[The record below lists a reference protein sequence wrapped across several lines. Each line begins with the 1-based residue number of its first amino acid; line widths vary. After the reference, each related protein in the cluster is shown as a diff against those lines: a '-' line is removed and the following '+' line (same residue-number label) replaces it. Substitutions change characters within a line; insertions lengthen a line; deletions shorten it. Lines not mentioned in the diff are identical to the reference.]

1 MPDTSDLI
9 QSLLDAI
16 AASDDEEAERV
27 VRTFAALPGI
37 LPALRPLLGDPDTN
51 RRWWAVR
58 ALALIGGDEAE
69 RALAERLLVEHL
81 SDPDEP
87 TRCAAA
93 LALGELRAEP
103 AIPALLAALTD
114 DSGWV
119 RDSAADA
126 LSMIGVP
133 ALPGLVAAMSDPR
146 DGVRVRACR
155 ATGRIV
161 GPALAGKTLNEYGR
175 EYIAAL
181 TALYAALNDPNRLV
195 RTNAYDTLNGLGLFD
210 QVYIAP

>member
-1 MPDTSDLI
+1 MPDTNDLM
-9 QSLLDAI
+9 QALLDAI
-16 AASDDEEAERV
+16 AADDDEQAEAA
-27 VRTFAALPGI
+27 VRALASLPGI
-37 LPALRPLLGDPDTN
+37 LPALRPLLGDPDEN

-58 ALALIGGDEAE
+58 ALAVIGGDEAV
-69 RALAERLLVEHL
+69 RLLVEHL

-103 AIPALLAALTD
+103 ALPALLAALTD
-114 DSGWV
+114 ASGWV

-126 LSMIGVP
+126 LSMIGVA
-133 ALPGLVAAMSDPR
+133 ALPDLVTAMADTR
-146 DGVRVRACR
+146 DGVRVRASR
-155 ATGRIV
+155 AIGRIV

-175 EYIAAL
+175 EYLPAL
-181 TALYAALNDPNRLV
+181 TAMYAALNDANRLV

-210 QVYIAP
+210 QVYMAP

>member
-1 MPDTSDLI
+1 MPDTNDLI
-9 QSLLDAI
+9 QALLDAV
-16 AASDDEEAERV
+16 AADDDEQAEQV
-27 VRTFAALPGI
+27 VRAFATLPGV
-37 LPALRPLLGDPDTN
+37 LPALRPLLDDDDEN

-58 ALALIGGDEAE
+58 GLALIGGDE
-69 RALAERLLVEHL
+69 AERLLVEHL

-93 LALGELRAEP
+93 LGLGELRSEA
-103 AIPALLAALTD
+103 ALPALMAALAD
-114 DSGWV
+114 ASGWV

-133 ALPGLVAAMSDPR
+133 ALPGLVEAMKDTR
-146 DGVRVRACR
+146 DGIRVRASR
-155 ATGRIV
+155 AIGRTV

-175 EYIAAL
+175 EYLPAL
-181 TALYAALNDPNRLV
+181 TSLYAALNDTNRLV

>member
-1 MPDTSDLI
+1 MPGTSDLI
-9 QSLLDAI
+9 QALLDAI
-16 AASDDEEAERV
+16 AADDDEQAERV
-27 VRTFAALPGI
+27 VRAFATLPGV
-37 LPALRPLLGDPDTN
+37 LPALRPLLGDPDEN

-58 ALALIGGDEAE
+58 GLALIGGDEAE
-69 RALAERLLVEHL
+69 RLLGEHL

-93 LALGELRAEP
+93 LGLGELRTEA
-103 AIPALLAALTD
+103 AIPALLGALTD
-114 DSGWV
+114 PSGWV

-133 ALPGLVAAMSDPR
+133 SLAGLVNAMSDSR
-146 DGVRVRACR
+146 DGVRVRASR
-155 ATGRIV
+155 AIGRIV

-175 EYIAAL
+175 EYLPAL
-181 TALYAALNDPNRLV
+181 TALYAALNDLNRIV